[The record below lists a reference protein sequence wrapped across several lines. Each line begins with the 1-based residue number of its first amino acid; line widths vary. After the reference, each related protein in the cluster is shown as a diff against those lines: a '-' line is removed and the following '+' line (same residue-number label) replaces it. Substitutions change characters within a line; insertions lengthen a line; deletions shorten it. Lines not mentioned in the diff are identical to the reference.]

1 MRWPSLI
8 TCCILTASPLIA
20 AENPG
25 SVTLEGRGSSSNA
38 PEFVSLGVA
47 VTSICYN
54 SSTEA
59 AQANSEIANRILAV
73 FQNFKRN
80 ENDRIT
86 ATGGANS
93 LQTETT
99 QVGAESKVLCEM
111 KWRAENY
118 LKIEMSNIEEL
129 PQLQDQVMA
138 AVQGLGSIDPTQ
150 VAQTFSEFG
159 RPEFHLYPKT
169 AQKMRESA
177 QVLAFDDAKSQLNAL
192 STRCEFTNLRLTRL
206 SPAEYSYI
214 YKLAGERMPVLTTS
228 TPVIPDELEVTATLR
243 IEWAFDPVSAAC
255 RFQ

>member
-1 MRWPSLI
+1 MRWASLI
-8 TCCILTASPLIA
+8 TYCTMISSPLMA
-20 AENPG
+20 SENPG
-25 SVTLEGRGSSSNA
+25 SVTLEGRGSSSHA
-38 PEFVSLGVA
+38 PEFVSLSVA

-59 AQANSEIANRILAV
+59 ATANSEMANRILGV
-73 FQNFKRN
+73 FKNFKRA
-80 ENDRIT
+80 EKDRII

-93 LQTETT
+93 IQTETT
-99 QVGAESKVLCEM
+99 QVGTESRVLCEM

-118 LKIEMSNIEEL
+118 LKIEMSNIDEL

-138 AVQGLGSIDPTQ
+138 AVQGIGNIDPAQ
-150 VAQTFSEFG
+150 VTQTFSEFG
-159 RPEFHLYPKT
+159 KPEFHLYSET

-177 QVLAFDDAKSQLNAL
+177 QVSAFDDARSQLNAL
-192 STRCEFTNLRLTRL
+192 STRCQFTNLRLIRL

-243 IEWAFDPVSAAC
+243 MEWAFDPGSTAC

>member
-1 MRWPSLI
+1 MRAVSLI
-8 TCCILTASPLIA
+8 TCYILISSPLIA
-20 AENPG
+20 AENSG
-25 SVTLEGRGSSSNA
+25 SVTLEGRGSSSNS

-47 VTSICYN
+47 VTSICYD

-59 AQANSEIANRILAV
+59 ATANSEMARRILGV
-73 FQNFKRN
+73 FENFKRTDK
-80 ENDRIT
+80 DRII

-99 QVGAESKVLCEM
+99 QVGTESKVLCEM

-118 LKIEMSNIEEL
+118 LKIEMSNIDEL

-138 AVQGLGSIDPTQ
+138 AVQGLGTVDPAQ
-150 VAQTFSEFG
+150 VTQTFSEFG
-159 RPEFHLYPKT
+159 KPEFHLYPET
-169 AQKMRESA
+169 ARKMRESA

-192 STRCEFTNLRLTRL
+192 TTRCEFTNLRLIRL

-214 YKLAGERMPVLTTS
+214 YKLAGERMPVLSTS

-243 IEWAFDPVSAAC
+243 MEWAFDPGSATC